1 MHTIVF
7 GISSN
12 AEDRETKI
20 HDAIEEIK
28 ALIPDLKTSD
38 AYSSPCYNDSGPE
51 YLAVVAKGDTEI
63 SADRLEVFVKAFEW
77 NLGRDRDAE
86 SNGIVIIDIDIV
98 VYDDEILK
106 TVDYESTGF
115 AQALASIS

>member
-38 AYSSPCYNDSGPE
+38 AYSSACYNNLGPE

>member
-38 AYSSPCYNDSGPE
+38 AYSSPCYNNLGPE
-51 YLAVVAKGDTEI
+51 YLTVVAKGDTEI